1 RRVPA
6 EGGPSSDDPS
16 RRYRPIGALRA
27 DRDASA
33 SYSSSSSGSSSNAS
47 SVVDSGG
54 STRSRS
60 SISSSSSSSSRSS
73 SSSISSRT
81 RVPLVYGRRSVDLA
95 AVGKLT
101 FP

>member
-1 RRVPA
+1 PDRGHRRGRGHDSGDPGGRLSGGAPVRRAVP
-6 EGGPSSDDPS
+6 SD
-16 RRYRPIGALRA
+16 YG
-27 DRDASA
+27 
-33 SYSSSSSGSSSNAS
+33 SSSSSGSSSNAS

-73 SSSISSRT
+73 SRSISSRT
-81 RVPLVYGRRSVDLA
+81 SVPLVYGRRSVDLA

-101 FP
+101 